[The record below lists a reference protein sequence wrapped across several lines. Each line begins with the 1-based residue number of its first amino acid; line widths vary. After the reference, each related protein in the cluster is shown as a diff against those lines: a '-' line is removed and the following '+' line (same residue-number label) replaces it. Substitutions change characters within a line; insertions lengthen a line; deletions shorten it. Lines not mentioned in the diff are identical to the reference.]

1 MHGEQKVLQSLRGR
15 EWWVGIRQTAQKIY
29 LSKLTNL
36 FPLKSLENHRFSDYY
51 RGDFRI
57 LKISGI

>member
-15 EWWVGIRQTAQKIY
+15 EGGIRQTAQKIY